1 MASNCGSIR
10 QNEVIFLEGFE
21 FILFIA
27 EKYIK
32 YMKKMGFKTSS

>member
-32 YMKKMGFKTSS
+32 YMKKMEFETYS